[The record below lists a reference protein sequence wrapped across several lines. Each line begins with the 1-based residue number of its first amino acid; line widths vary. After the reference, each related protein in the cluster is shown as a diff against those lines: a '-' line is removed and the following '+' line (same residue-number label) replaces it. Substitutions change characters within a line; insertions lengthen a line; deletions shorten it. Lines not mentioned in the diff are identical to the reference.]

1 MGHLRGRIAP
11 KEADTKSA
19 TIGVISQFMRA
30 NTLAFPWVALSEV
43 PILTEQAIQR
53 ATLIKDSQIVL
64 SSLVAASTY
73 PISHTISRQ
82 PISIPVEQAPP
93 WRSSQVQQLAI
104 LHYTKSAESVLALAY
119 DAVVRTENALD
130 SFFGA
135 RWLFWQA
142 KKSSRFRVSVVSQLV
157 TVLGTS
163 AVRAKG

>member
-1 MGHLRGRIAP
+1 MGHLRGRVAA
-11 KEADTKSA
+11 KVADTKGA

-30 NTLAFPWVALSEV
+30 NTLAFPWVDLSEV
-43 PILTEQAIQR
+43 PILTEQAIQG
-53 ATLIKDSQIVL
+53 ATLIKYSQIVL
-64 SSLVAASTY
+64 SSLVTASTY

-82 PISIPVEQAPP
+82 RISIPMEQAPP
-93 WRSSQVQQLAI
+93 WRSSQVNELAI
-104 LHYTKSAESVLALAY
+104 LYYAKSAGTALTFCY
-119 DAVVRTENALD
+119 EAVIRAENALD

-142 KKSSRFRVSVVSQLV
+142 KKSSRFRVSVASQLV